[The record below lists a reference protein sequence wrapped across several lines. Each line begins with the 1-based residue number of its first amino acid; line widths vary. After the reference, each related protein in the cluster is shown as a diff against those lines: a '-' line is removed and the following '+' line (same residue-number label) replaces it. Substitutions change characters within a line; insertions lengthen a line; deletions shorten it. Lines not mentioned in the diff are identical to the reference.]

1 MTYPTPP
8 WTLQGYAIQTLQLID
23 IERVRSLIPPEFDIV
38 SLLPG
43 KTLGGVYLSLY
54 GSGSVLEY
62 SELIV
67 VAGRVRY
74 SGKTGGWISHIY
86 VDNHDSVAG
95 GREIWGLPKEIAEFT
110 WEKCDHVA
118 WPTAN
123 RSTRYHHRVTVRQGE
138 NTLCRFSYNHA
149 KFGWQMP
156 LPLTLNDNV
165 LSTLSGNILYFNGDF
180 KSRLGLVAS
189 QLEVPPESPF
199 ANLGLKQPWLTLDM
213 DKLCL
218 TAGEPQVVGQLNS
231 SLMIQA

>member
-1 MTYPTPP
+1 MTYPNPP

-110 WEKCDHVA
+110 WEKCDRVA
-118 WPTAN
+118 SPTAN

-149 KFGWQMP
+149 KFGWQ
-156 LPLTLNDNV
+156 LPLNDNV